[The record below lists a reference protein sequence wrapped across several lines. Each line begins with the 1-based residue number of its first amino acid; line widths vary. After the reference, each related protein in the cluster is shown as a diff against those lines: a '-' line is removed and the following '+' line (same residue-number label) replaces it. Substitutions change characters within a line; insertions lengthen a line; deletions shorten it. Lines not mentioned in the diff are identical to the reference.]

1 MANYIVTHWKG
12 ENSLAW
18 AFWINLFLIPYILIF
33 VELWIAEMLA
43 IHASTFGW
51 IVSTALHVLILAWG
65 MTGTWRSATKS
76 IDHAEFSHPRKT
88 TFWAYTAKLVIIVQV
103 TILFTGSFVLQ

>member
-18 AFWINLFLIPYILIF
+18 AFWINLFLIPHILIF
-33 VELWIAEMLA
+33 VELWIHERLA
-43 IHASTFGW
+43 ILATPLGG
-51 IVSTALHVLILAWG
+51 IVSTVLYLLVFAWG
-65 MTGTWRSATKS
+65 LTGTWRSATKS

-88 TFWAYTAKLVIIVQV
+88 TFWAYTAKLVIIVEV